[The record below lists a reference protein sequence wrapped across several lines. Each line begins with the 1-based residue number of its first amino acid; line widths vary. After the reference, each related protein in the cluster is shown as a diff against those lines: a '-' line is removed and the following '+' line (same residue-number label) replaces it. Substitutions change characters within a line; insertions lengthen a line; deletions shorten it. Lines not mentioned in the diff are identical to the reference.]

1 MKKSRIVA
9 LLLAAGLAAQ
19 GAHAALA
26 VEWSGAAEIPGDDGT
41 VLATPTLGDAFTL
54 APGHRFRVTVLGA
67 FDGQYEGK
75 GDGSLLCHQ
84 VGL

>member
-1 MKKSRIVA
+1 MKKSRVVA
-9 LLLAAGLAAQ
+9 LLLAAG
-19 GAHAALA
+19 
-26 VEWSGAAEIPGDDGT
+26 
-41 VLATPTLGDAFTL
+41 
-54 APGHRFRVTVLGA
+54 HRFRVTVPGA